1 MIMVVKNPAARD
13 WLYVFVYGPETKA
26 NFLGLHNQET
36 EQNIIP
42 AFSSK
47 EDAENCF
54 LELPRQKGEKY
65 ELQAVH
71 VDDLRKAAA
80 KNDFI
85 IALVDGHG
93 KVVSALP
100 AQEGGTL

>member
-1 MIMVVKNPAARD
+1 MAVKNPVARD

-26 NFLGLHNQET
+26 NFLGLNNQET
-36 EQNIIP
+36 AQNIIP
-42 AFSSK
+42 AFNSK

-71 VDDLRKAAA
+71 IDDLRRAAA
-80 KNDFI
+80 KNAFV

-93 KVVSALP
+93 KVVGALP
-100 AQEGGTL
+100 EQKGGLL

>member
-1 MIMVVKNPAARD
+1 MAVKNPQAPD
-13 WLYVFVYGPETKA
+13 WLYVFVSGPETRA
-26 NFLGLHNQET
+26 NFLGLYNQET

-42 AFSSK
+42 AFNSR
-47 EDAENCF
+47 EDAQDCF

-71 VDDLRKAAA
+71 VDDLRKAAV
-80 KNDFI
+80 KNGFV

-93 KVVSALP
+93 KVIGALP
-100 AQEGGTL
+100 MQEGGIV

>member
-1 MIMVVKNPAARD
+1 MAMAVKNSGERD
-13 WLYVFVYGPETKA
+13 WLYVFVYGPETRA

-42 AFSSK
+42 AFNSK
-47 EDAENCF
+47 EAAEDCF

-80 KNDFI
+80 KNGFV
-85 IALVDGHG
+85 IALVDGKG
-93 KVVSALP
+93 KIINTLP
-100 AQEGGTL
+100 A

>member
-1 MIMVVKNPAARD
+1 MAVKNSKAPD
-13 WLYVFVYGPETKA
+13 WLYVFVSGPETRA
-26 NFLGLHNQET
+26 TFLGFYNQET

-42 AFSSK
+42 VFRSK
-47 EDAENCF
+47 EEAQDCF

-71 VDDLRKAAA
+71 VDDLRRAAA
-80 KNDFI
+80 KNGFV

-93 KVVSALP
+93 KVIGALP
-100 AQEGGTL
+100 EQEGGRL

>member
-1 MIMVVKNPAARD
+1 MTVKNPEARD
-13 WLYVFVYGPETKA
+13 WLYVFVYGPETRA
-26 NFLGLHNQET
+26 NFLGLYNQES

-42 AFSSK
+42 AFSSR
-47 EDAENCF
+47 EEAQDCF

-80 KNDFI
+80 KNGFI
-85 IALVDGHG
+85 IALVDGEG
-93 KVVSALP
+93 KVIGALP
-100 AQEGGTL
+100 EQEGGVS